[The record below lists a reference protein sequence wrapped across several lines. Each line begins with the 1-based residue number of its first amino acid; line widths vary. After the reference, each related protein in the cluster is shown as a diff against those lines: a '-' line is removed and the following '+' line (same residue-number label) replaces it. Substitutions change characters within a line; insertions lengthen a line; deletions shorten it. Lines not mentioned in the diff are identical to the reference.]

1 MYAYWFRSTVSSHVY
16 ADYCTMVTRATCN
29 CIVTYRFIILSDNY
43 CLSFPTAMVTRMQ
56 AGDPVAAVRISE
68 AKGNY
73 ERYWSDKTVPLE
85 KRH

>member
-1 MYAYWFRSTVSSHVY
+1 
-16 ADYCTMVTRATCN
+16 
-29 CIVTYRFIILSDNY
+29 
-43 CLSFPTAMVTRMQ
+43 LSFPTAMVTRMQ